1 MADDRDMR
9 PSLHGSGVAVEL
21 GMPCRRMPAH
31 GREEPEA
38 GGVAGLF
45 GASCF
50 VAALSLDVL
59 TLPLR
64 GC

>member
-1 MADDRDMR
+1 MVDDRDMR

-31 GREEPEA
+31 GGAEAGA

-45 GASCF
+45 GASC
-50 VAALSLDVL
+50 VAAALSLDVL
-59 TLPLR
+59 TLP
-64 GC
+64 